1 MKVARNCMQIR
12 QPSLCPLVV
21 SAFFSDV
28 VQIRSYMWVLIH
40 GKDYHSIV
48 TRSELETF
56 GEQVLTL

>member
-1 MKVARNCMQIR
+1 MKVARNCTQTR

-28 VQIRSYMWVLIH
+28 QIHSYMWVLIH

-48 TRSELETF
+48 TRSEVETF
-56 GEQVLTL
+56 AEQVLTL

>member
-1 MKVARNCMQIR
+1 MQIR

-28 VQIRSYMWVLIH
+28 VQIHSYMWELIH

-56 GEQVLTL
+56 AEQVLTL

>member
-1 MKVARNCMQIR
+1 MNCMQIR

-28 VQIRSYMWVLIH
+28 VQIHSYMWVLIH

-48 TRSELETF
+48 TRSEL
-56 GEQVLTL
+56 

>member
-1 MKVARNCMQIR
+1 MQIK

-21 SAFFSDV
+21 SAFFGDV
-28 VQIRSYMWVLIH
+28 LQIHSYMLVLIH